1 MLIWKLHDIL
11 SQIINDYPQIPAPE
25 EIERDSLN
33 SQQLYSVQMHSKILC
48 SSEATWVEMKM
59 GYSFFRKTKKIVSCG
74 CL

>member
-33 SQQLYSVQMHSKILC
+33 SQQLYSVQMHSKNPLLLWSHVGGNENGVLIL
-48 SSEATWVEMKM
+48 
-59 GYSFFRKTKKIVSCG
+59 
-74 CL
+74 